1 MKKLFY
7 ASLILLSLSQS
18 SCTMMVKGLV
28 KAVVKGY
35 NDHTDMNVSSFQ
47 LADQQGKQH
56 TFSSLYGGKTVYF
69 YVWASPSNRPPG
81 EKNDDYTALKKRFA
95 KYPDVVF
102 ADFFIGEDQAAW
114 TADDKKNAGQN
125 SYFLVRN
132 EASRNFFSALKEST
146 MVPFIVGKDG
156 KMLAFKGPK
165 PSDHTLVDYVLYEAR
180 NDIDGTASAK
190 ALVRGVNSSEKFK
203 TQLLKDWY
211 QGQFNRNPDK
221 VNFSVSSTQ

>member
-35 NDHTDMNVSSFQ
+35 NDHTDMNVSSFK
-47 LADQQGKQH
+47 LMDQQGKKH
-56 TFSSLYGGKTVYF
+56 TFASLYEGKTVYF
-69 YVWASPSNRPPG
+69 YVWTSPSNRPPG
-81 EKNDDYTALKKRFA
+81 EKDKDYTALKKRFE

-102 ADFFIGEDQAAW
+102 ADFFIGTDQAAW
-114 TADDKKNAGQN
+114 TADDQKTSGQN
-125 SYFLVRN
+125 NYFLVHD
-132 EASRNFFSALKEST
+132 EASKKFLSALKEST

-156 KMLAFKGPK
+156 TMLAFKGPK
-165 PSDHTLVDYVLYEAR
+165 PYDHTLVDYVLYEAR
-180 NDIDGTASAK
+180 NGIDGTASAK
-190 ALVRGVNSSEKFK
+190 ALVRGVNSNEKFK

-211 QGQFNRNPDK
+211 QGQFNKNPDK